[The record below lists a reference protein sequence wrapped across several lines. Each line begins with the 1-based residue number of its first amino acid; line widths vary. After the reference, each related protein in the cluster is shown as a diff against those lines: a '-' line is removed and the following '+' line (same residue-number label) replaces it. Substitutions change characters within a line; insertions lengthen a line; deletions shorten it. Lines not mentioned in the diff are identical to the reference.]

1 MKIAQYGPN
10 LNKAAN
16 RYKDRYFN
24 GEYVKKNGD
33 ALQETHTW
41 YGASGVF
48 FKGTDSGASQGA
60 LVRATNNSIFDYNAS
75 RFDYGWG
82 SRRSICYYTIPFSCS
97 RSLRKRFIKFTLG
110 DCDEKNKV
118 KQEIYKEK

>member
-16 RYKDRYFN
+16 RSKDRYFN

-60 LVRATNNSIFDYNAS
+60 LIRATNNSIFDYNAS

-82 SRRSICYYTIPFSCS
+82 SSGPSVTTPYRSRAVVVCGKD
-97 RSLRKRFIKFTLG
+97 L
-110 DCDEKNKV
+110 
-118 KQEIYKEK
+118 